1 MENRFVED
9 LFGHGGGKKRKTG
22 FGCIV
27 VDENVV
33 KGGREHERMNM
44 VIVDFFEK
52 QIEGDSVE
60 GKDGNRRGY
69 QGEQGKQERI
79 QNHIL
84 YCLRKNTLYC
94 LVYFYQFMFILCE
107 P

>member
-1 MENRFVED
+1 VENRFVED
-9 LFGHGGGKKRKTG
+9 LFGDDGCEERKAD

-27 VDENVV
+27 IDENVV
-33 KGGREHERMNM
+33 KGGREHERLNM

-69 QGEQGKQERI
+69 QR
-79 QNHIL
+79 
-84 YCLRKNTLYC
+84 
-94 LVYFYQFMFILCE
+94 
-107 P
+107 